1 MEAFHPL
8 SFLLLLISLA
18 YSFGQFIS
26 QQPNDLRP
34 LRWLE
39 EEVACAPRAS
49 GSVQRE
55 RAART
60 PLTPL

>member
-8 SFLLLLISLA
+8 SWFFLLLTLA

-49 GSVQRE
+49 GSVQNG
-55 RAART
+55 ASGAQ

>member
-8 SFLLLLISLA
+8 SCLLFLLSLA
-18 YSFGQFIS
+18 YSFGQSIS

-55 RAART
+55 RAASA